1 MKMTIEMAT
10 KLQNE
15 MRELFRKFG
24 VVSGGAFVVH
34 NETIH
39 FIEAHVTKR
48 DEWVTTIMDVLATVI
63 PQVNP
68 NIPVVNYDSA
78 QEN

>member
-1 MKMTIEMAT
+1 MIIEKAT

-24 VVSGGAFVVH
+24 VTSGGAFVVH

-39 FIEAHVTKR
+39 FIEAHVTQK
-48 DEWVTTIMDVLATVI
+48 DEWVVSIMDALSSVI
-63 PQVNP
+63 PQINP
-68 NIPVVNYDSA
+68 NIPVVNYNSA
-78 QEN
+78 QDN